1 MWGGFKDEGWGWGGW
16 WGVGVGGLHS
26 SSDGFQPTSDDTRS
40 EAITLPR
47 SEAIVFLRSEATTS
61 PCPCGKNRQVGRHQI
76 SSNIYTNWVFVP
88 LIANQS
94 KVKGDLLPKVP

>member
-1 MWGGFKDEGWGWGGW
+1 MGLWEGVNNVPLDINLHDDLCLLIASTVPCNTNALHPSFIASGYGGLQSTSD
-16 WGVGVGGLHS
+16 GLHS

-61 PCPCGKNRQVGRHQI
+61 PRWGAFV
-76 SSNIYTNWVFVP
+76 SS
-88 LIANQS
+88 
-94 KVKGDLLPKVP
+94 